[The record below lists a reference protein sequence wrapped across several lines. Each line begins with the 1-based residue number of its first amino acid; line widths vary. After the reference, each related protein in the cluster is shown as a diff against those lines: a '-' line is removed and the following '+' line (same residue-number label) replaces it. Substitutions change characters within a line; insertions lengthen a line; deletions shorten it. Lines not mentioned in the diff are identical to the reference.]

1 MSKKLDLYDK
11 KILHELDK
19 NSRISSSEIS
29 RKIKLPKETVNYRI
43 KRFLKRKYIKYFY
56 TIVNASRLGYNY
68 YKVFLKFHKLPPSME
83 KELILYIKHDRNCMN
98 LRVTEGDYDLVFLS
112 VHKSPSKLRKFL
124 QKFSNK
130 FGKYLIKKS
139 IHIITT
145 SYKLNQRMLPS
156 ERRSKIYFYHDKCV
170 NEKIDDLD
178 LKIISILSRKAREK
192 LVNIGRELNENSR
205 VIKYR
210 IKKLQKLGV
219 IVGYSTEINLDKFK
233 KRLVQIDISLK
244 NLSKILSV
252 IEYFDQTNKC
262 SFIYE
267 LVGEY
272 DVSVELYI
280 SSEDELRK
288 ILRKFKETFLDHY
301 IRYTVSHIYKN
312 FTLDWSPF
320 KEENKLDSSKKVKGN
335 KKP

>member
-1 MSKKLDLYDK
+1 
-11 KILHELDK
+11 
-19 NSRISSSEIS
+19 
-29 RKIKLPKETVNYRI
+29 
-43 KRFLKRKYIKYFY
+43 
-56 TIVNASRLGYNY
+56 
-68 YKVFLKFHKLPPSME
+68 
-83 KELILYIKHDRNCMN
+83 MN

-145 SYKLNQRMLPS
+145 IYKLNQRMLPS